1 MAAAVG
7 EGKGCAVA
15 GSPEARGGR
24 GGSGGLP
31 AEQEREGNPA
41 AAPVLP
47 GFDDVDAFVKVR
59 GGAGAG
65 RGGGE
70 AGGALCTTAPADPR
84 AVRAVALP
92 EPCAAGHAGSC
103 SPAPGGLLRGRA
115 GSPAVRCR

>member
-59 GGAGAG
+59 GGAGARREG
-65 RGGGE
+65 RC
-70 AGGALCTTAPADPR
+70 ALRLPPTR
-84 AVRAVALP
+84 ARFGPWRSQSRA
-92 EPCAAGHAGSC
+92 
-103 SPAPGGLLRGRA
+103 LRGMLGA
-115 GSPAVRCR
+115 AVLPREGF